1 MAVYQVVSAFP
12 ITCEGKTIPAGEPL
26 ATIESNFDASQ
37 LESLLQYK
45 QASIV
50 RAGTKAKASEP
61 LPSVTV
67 VEAVQS
73 QDAVADT
80 PDSEPL
86 PGTAPAAEQSR
97 ADLAASEFPGLE
109 TRLALAIID
118 SGIASPEALRAKV
131 DEGYDV
137 LDIDGVGKKTAP
149 RVIEWLDSVLPAQV
163 TKTTSD

>member
-1 MAVYQVVSAFP
+1 MSVYHVVSAFP

-26 ATIESNFDASQ
+26 ATIESDFDASQ
-37 LESLLQYK
+37 IESLLQYK

-50 RAGTKAKASEP
+50 RAGTKAKASTET
-61 LPSVTV
+61 SATV

-73 QDAVADT
+73 QDTVADT

-86 PGTAPAAEQSR
+86 PTSPPVASQSR
-97 ADLAASEFPGLE
+97 AELAASEFPGLE

-163 TKTTSD
+163 TETTSD

>member
-1 MAVYQVVSAFP
+1 MSVYHVVSAFP
-12 ITCEGKTIPAGEPL
+12 ITCEGKNYPAGEPL

-37 LESLLQYK
+37 IESLLQYK
-45 QASIV
+45 QATIV
-50 RAGTKAKASEP
+50 RAGAVTKKSEP
-61 LPSVTV
+61 SAAV

-86 PGTAPAAEQSR
+86 PTSPPVAEQTR
-97 ADLAASEFPGLE
+97 AELAASEFPGLE

-137 LDIDGVGKKTAP
+137 LDIDGIGKKTAP